1 MATGFQL
8 FADKRCVINPGELM
22 KPKQIGRFL
31 VGEQLGTGNQG
42 TVYLCRDS
50 QLERK
55 VAIKLLNK
63 SLQQSSFLDEAR
75 AASKLQHANI
85 VSIYEAGEHQ
95 KVPYLV
101 FEYVQGDL
109 LKALIQDE
117 PLKVATALEIFQG
130 LLEGMSQAHKSGIV
144 HRDLKPANIII
155 SKDKVPKIMDFGIA
169 RLLSEAKG
177 PDQQLVGTP
186 RYLAPEYILK
196 GEVGPQADVFA
207 LGLILDEMLTG
218 MPVFSGHKQ
227 QMVIDAILKLEVK
240 PPSQFNPEVDEK
252 LDRFILKALEKDPV
266 LRYSDA
272 SEMLQAF
279 NEMRGSSGEK
289 LNAEEDA
296 SGTIDFL
303 LRRMK
308 RKSDFPALSQSVRS
322 INAMA
327 DASNKDVN
335 QMAGVIV
342 KDFALTNKIL
352 KVVNSAYYGRFSGN
366 IGTVSRAVVVL
377 GTQAIRSLAASL
389 IFFEHIENKQQAGLL
404 RELVSSAMFRAILA
418 HKVADEIDQKEA
430 EGYFL
435 TGLLKD
441 LGKLLVAFYLP
452 DESQEI
458 DRLISVE
465 GKEAVA
471 AQHNVLGV
479 SFEKIGIEVAAM
491 WNFPKS
497 LIDSMKHWQGDHKPV
512 NRLERRRLVTAFAD
526 DAMAVMI
533 DSGLDSKSAM
543 DSLSKK
549 YAKGLNITSKQIGR
563 FATQSIEE
571 FQDVAKA
578 ISGDISDQFII
589 KLTSKADDLQVHK
602 GVEKDKSK
610 GIDKD
615 GLSETQI
622 LDEEATQRVEISAT
636 EAGVQTT
643 PEDAETLLMDGL
655 QEVTGM
661 LVGNHSVSEIFNVVL
676 ETMYRAVG
684 FQRVVLALLDR
695 KHGEMVGR
703 LGFGNDVDEFVKQF
717 RFSTIYSV
725 DVFHGALKNTVD
737 VYIADTT
744 EKKIQADIPEW
755 YKKISSAGS
764 FLLFPLVVKNRAVG
778 LIYADHSSPHGLAI
792 DKKRLNLL
800 KSLRNQIVLAVR
812 S

>member
-1 MATGFQL
+1 
-8 FADKRCVINPGELM
+8 M
-22 KPKQIGRFL
+22 KPKQIGRFQ
-31 VGEQLGTGNQG
+31 VGEQLGVGNQG
-42 TVYLCRDS
+42 TVYLCHDS

-63 SLQQSSFLDEAR
+63 SLQESAFQDEAR

-95 KVPYLV
+95 KIPYLV
-101 FEYVQGDL
+101 FEYAQGDL
-109 LKALIQDE
+109 LKDLIGGHPLELGDALQ
-117 PLKVATALEIFQG
+117 IFQG
-130 LLEGMSQAHKSGIV
+130 LLEGMSQAHKAGIV
-144 HRDLKPANIII
+144 HRDLKPANIVIN
-155 SKDKVPKIMDFGIA
+155 KDKVPKIMDFGIA

-177 PDQQLVGTP
+177 PDQQLIGTP
-186 RYLAPEYILK
+186 RYLAPEYIQK

-218 MPVFSGHKQ
+218 MPVFSGNNQ
-227 QMVIDAILKLEVK
+227 QIVIDAILKLEVK
-240 PPSQFNPEVDEK
+240 PPSQFNQAVDEK
-252 LDRFILKALEKDPV
+252 LDSFILKSLEKDPV

-272 SEMLQAF
+272 TEMLQAF
-279 NEMRGSSGEK
+279 NEMRGNKVEK
-289 LNAEEDA
+289 LSVDEDA
-296 SGTIDFL
+296 SGTVEFL

-342 KDFALTNKIL
+342 NDFALTNKIL
-352 KVVNSAYYGRFSGN
+352 KVVNSAYYGRFSGR

-389 IFFEHIENKQQAGLL
+389 IFFEHIENKQQAEHL
-404 RELVSSAMFRAILA
+404 RELVSSAMFRATLA
-418 HKVADEIDQKEA
+418 HKVAGEIDQSEA
-430 EGYFL
+430 EAYFL
-435 TGLLKD
+435 TGLLND

-452 DESQEI
+452 DESKEI
-458 DRLISVE
+458 ERSIKVE
-465 GKEAVA
+465 GKEPVA
-471 AQHNVLGV
+471 AQHAVLGV
-479 SFEKIGIEVAAM
+479 SYEKIGIEIAAQ

-497 LIDSMKHWQGDHKPV
+497 LIDSMKRWQGDHKPV

-526 DAMAVMI
+526 DAMTAMVE
-533 DSGLDSKSAM
+533 SGLDDASAM
-543 DSLSKK
+543 QAITKK
-549 YAKGLNITSKQIGR
+549 YAKGLNITNKQVSR
-563 FATQSIEE
+563 FATQSIDE
-571 FQDVAKA
+571 FQEIAKA
-578 ISGDISDQFII
+578 ISGDISHQFVK
-589 KLTSKADDLQVHK
+589 KLTAKSEDLQSRK
-602 GVEKDKSK
+602 EVEKSK
-610 GIDKD
+610 PKGLEKD
-615 GLSETQI
+615 GLAETQI
-622 LDEEATQRVEISAT
+622 LDEEGTQTVETTA
-636 EAGVQTT
+636 AGIDVPTT

-695 KHGEMVGR
+695 KRGEMVGR
-703 LGFGNDVDEFVKQF
+703 LGFGDTAEEFVKLF
-717 RFSTIYSV
+717 HFPTAYNV
-725 DVFHGALKNTVD
+725 DVFHGALKNAVD

-744 EKKIQADIPEW
+744 EEKIQADIPDW

-764 FLLFPLVVKNRAVG
+764 FLLFPLVVNNRAVG
-778 LIYADHSSPHGLAI
+778 LIYADHSSPRGLEI

>member
-1 MATGFQL
+1 
-8 FADKRCVINPGELM
+8 M
-22 KPKQIGRFL
+22 KPKKIGRFQ
-31 VGEQLGTGNQG
+31 VGEQLGVGNQG
-42 TVYLCRDS
+42 TVYLCHDS

-63 SLQQSSFLDEAR
+63 SLQESAFQDEAR

-95 KVPYLV
+95 QVPYLV
-101 FEYVQGDL
+101 FEYAQGEL
-109 LKALIQDE
+109 LKDLINGQPLELGDALQ
-117 PLKVATALEIFQG
+117 IFQG
-130 LLEGMSQAHKSGIV
+130 LLEGMSQAHKAGIV
-144 HRDLKPANIII
+144 HRDLKPANIVIN
-155 SKDKVPKIMDFGIA
+155 KEKVPKIMDFGIA
-169 RLLSEAKG
+169 RLLSEARG
-177 PDQQLVGTP
+177 PDQQLIGTP
-186 RYLAPEYILK
+186 RYLAPEYIQK

-227 QMVIDAILKLEVK
+227 QIVIDAILKLEVK
-240 PPSQFNPEVDEK
+240 PPSQFNSAVDEK
-252 LDRFILKALEKDPV
+252 LDSFILKSLEKDPV

-272 SEMLQAF
+272 TEMLQAF
-279 NEMRGSSGEK
+279 NEMRGNKGEK
-289 LNAEEDA
+289 LSVEEDA
-296 SGTIDFL
+296 SGTVEFL

-342 KDFALTNKIL
+342 NDFALTNKIL
-352 KVVNSAYYGRFSGN
+352 KVVNSAYYGRFSGR

-389 IFFEHIENKQQAGLL
+389 IFFEHIENKQQAEHL
-404 RELVSSAMFRAILA
+404 RELVSSAMFRATLA
-418 HKVADEIDQKEA
+418 HKVAGEIDQAEA
-430 EGYFL
+430 EAYFL
-435 TGLLKD
+435 TGLLND

-452 DESQEI
+452 DESKEI
-458 DRLISVE
+458 ERSIRVE

-471 AQHNVLGV
+471 AQHAVLGV
-479 SFEKIGIEVAAM
+479 SYEKIGIEIAGQ

-497 LIDSMKHWQGDHKPV
+497 LIDSMKCWQGEHKPV

-526 DAMAVMI
+526 DAMTAMVE
-533 DSGLDSKSAM
+533 SGLDDTSAM
-543 DSLSKK
+543 EAITKK
-549 YAKGLNITSKQIGR
+549 YAKGLNITNKQVSR
-563 FATQSIEE
+563 FATQSIDE
-571 FQDVAKA
+571 FQEIAKA
-578 ISGDISDQFII
+578 ISGDISDQFVK
-589 KLTSKADDLQVHK
+589 KLTAKSEDLQSHK
-602 GVEKDKSK
+602 GVEKSKPK

-615 GLSETQI
+615 GLGETQI
-622 LDEEATQRVEISAT
+622 LDEEGTQTVETTA
-636 EAGVQTT
+636 AGVAAPTT
-643 PEDAETLLMDGL
+643 PEDAEALLMDGL

-695 KHGEMVGR
+695 KRGEMVGR
-703 LGFGNDVDEFVKQF
+703 LGFGDTAEEFVKLF
-717 RFSTIYSV
+717 HFPTIYKV
-725 DVFHGALKNTVD
+725 DVFHGALKNAVD

-744 EKKIQADIPEW
+744 EDKIQADIPEW

-764 FLLFPLVVKNRAVG
+764 FLLFPLVVNNRAVG
-778 LIYADHSSPHGLAI
+778 LIYADHSSPRGLEI